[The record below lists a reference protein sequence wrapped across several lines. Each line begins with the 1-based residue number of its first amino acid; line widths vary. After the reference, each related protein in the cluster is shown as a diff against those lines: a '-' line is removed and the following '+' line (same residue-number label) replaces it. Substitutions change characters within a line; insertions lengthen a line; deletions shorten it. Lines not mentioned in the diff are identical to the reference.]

1 MAYDKKYLLCIVP
14 VTSNGASQWTYR
26 DTVTPAAFAVA
37 SYLTDFAAMGA
48 RIGDII
54 EYTQVDSQSTPTSV
68 TARTRHVVSAASAS
82 AGTYS
87 LSGSVVPLDTTATA
101 LTLTAAAYGD
111 RTLTI
116 SSAAPIAITLPA
128 SSGSGTRFKMQVQVV
143 ATATGHT
150 IKVANATDV
159 MQGVVLA
166 LTTSSANVI
175 GYGTTATSDTI
186 TLNGTTLG
194 GVVGDIIELEDIKT
208 GFWAVKMVTS
218 PTGST
223 ATPFSA
229 SVS

>member
-1 MAYDKKYLLCIVP
+1 MAYDKSYLLLIVP
-14 VTSNGASQWTYR
+14 VAPNGAAKWVYR

-37 SYLTDFAAMGA
+37 SYLTDLAAFGA
-48 RIGDII
+48 DIGDVI
-54 EYTQVDSQSTPTSV
+54 EYTQVDSQATPTVV
-68 TARTRHVVSAASAS
+68 TARTTHVVSAVDRA

-87 LSGSVVPLDTTATA
+87 LNGGEIPVNTTATT
-101 LTLTAAAYGD
+101 LTLTAAAHGN
-111 RTLTI
+111 RMLTV

-128 SSGSGTRFKMQVQVV
+128 SSGSGTKFRLQMQVV

-166 LTTSSANVI
+166 LTTASANVV

-218 PTGST
+218 PTGTT

-229 SVS
+229 TV

>member
-1 MAYDKKYLLCIVP
+1 MAYDKAYLLCVVP
-14 VTSNGASQWTYR
+14 ATSNASARWTYR

-37 SYLTDFAAMGA
+37 SYLTDFAAEGGK
-48 RIGDII
+48 IGDVI
-54 EYTQVDSQSTPTSV
+54 EYTQVDSQATPTLV
-68 TARTRHVVSAASAS
+68 TARTTHVVSALSRS

-87 LSGSVVPLDTTATA
+87 VTGGEVPIDTTATT
-101 LTLTAAAYGD
+101 LTLTAAAQGN
-111 RTLTI
+111 RTVTI

-128 SSGSGTRFKMQVQVV
+128 ASGSGTKFKFQIQVA

-159 MQGVVLA
+159 MQGIAVA

-175 GYGTTATSDTI
+175 GYKATSADDTI

-194 GVVGDIIELEDIKT
+194 GVIGDIIELEDVKT
-208 GFWAVKMVTS
+208 GFWSVKLITA

-223 ATPFSA
+223 ATPFS
-229 SVS
+229 STV